1 MINHH
6 DNDGH
11 LNHGEQFRV
20 AVIKP
25 LSCYIFAQD
34 LRVNYDENIND
45 EDNNNE
51 DNLLLCS
58 RVR

>member
-1 MINHH
+1 MINYH

-11 LNHGEQFRV
+11 LNHGEQFWV

-25 LSCYIFAQD
+25 LPCYIFAQD
-34 LRVNYDENIND
+34 LRVNDDEIIND

-51 DNLLLCS
+51 DNLL
-58 RVR
+58 

>member
-1 MINHH
+1 MINYH

-25 LSCYIFAQD
+25 LPCYIFAQD
-34 LRVNYDENIND
+34 LRVNDEIVND
-45 EDNNNE
+45 KDNNNE
-51 DNLLLCS
+51 DNLL
-58 RVR
+58 